1 MFDWLFDIKW
11 KRRYEKHRDKI
22 EEMGYDEWIKSPL
35 DLSDIPIITN
45 TKALKAMMEEAE
57 AYIKLPKS
65 EWS

>member
-1 MFDWLFDIKW
+1 MKWLFDIKW

-45 TKALKAMMEEAE
+45 PKVLKAMMEEAE
-57 AYIKLPKS
+57 AFIKSPVVG
-65 EWS
+65 WT